1 MTFKEQWISFCAL
14 SRREIWR
21 VFLVWL
27 HAILPPAV
35 TMTLYFIIFGEF
47 LGRQI
52 SNIHGFTYM
61 QYIAPGLIIMPAI
74 TAAYANTATS
84 VYMAKF
90 QRSIEEI
97 LVSPMPNQ
105 IILFGFLM
113 GSLFRAFLITMITTV
128 IALFFAHLHVFNFVL
143 LFMTIFLSTVFF
155 GLIGFTNGLFAR
167 KFDEVSFIPVFVL
180 TPLTYLGGV
189 FYSIKSLPP
198 LWYHISLFNPVL
210 YIVDAFRYGML
221 GIANTSI
228 TIAFTVMFSCAVAMF
243 ALNLHL
249 LSKGVGIRQ

>member
-1 MTFKEQWISFCAL
+1 MTWKEKWIAFCTL
-14 SRREIWR
+14 TRREVWR

-27 HAILPPAV
+27 HAILPPAI

-47 LGRQI
+47 VGRHI
-52 SNIHGFTYM
+52 TNIHGFTYM

-74 TAAYANTATS
+74 TAAYSNTATS

-105 IILFGFLM
+105 IILYGFLM
-113 GSLFRAFLITMITTV
+113 GSLFRAFLMTIITMIV
-128 IALFFAHLHVFNFVL
+128 ALFFTHLHVFSFML
-143 LFMTIFLSTVFF
+143 LFLTVFLSTIFF

-167 KFDEVSFIPVFVL
+167 KFDEVSFVPVFIL
-180 TPLTYLGGV
+180 NPLTYLGGV
-189 FYSIKSLPP
+189 FYSVQSLPS

-221 GIANTSI
+221 GFANTNI
-228 TIAFTVMFSCAVAMF
+228 IIAFLVMFGLTILMF
-243 ALNLHL
+243 ILNLYL
-249 LSKGVGIRQ
+249 LKKGSGIRQ